1 MRIIEIITEYDTTN
15 QTIRYRKQD
24 YDYDTMLNRQERDSE
39 QPKKS
44 QDKDV
49 TQGWYS
55 GGRTNPR
62 DPHEFI
68 KKPHL
73 TAKLDKDAYYTYVME
88 IRELKQKGYQNPF
101 FPQVYNIDITQDTKG
116 NQRPR
121 YRIEKLQSGYGNY
134 PPEALEGMYE
144 RLFNNE
150 LQVDSSFNNRSYAI
164 WYEISQQLRKA
175 VQRSNYTNIQDDQL
189 KEALM
194 LIDKIIDEHEGW
206 NEDLHIENIR
216 IRGSSIGPQL
226 VLMDPISDGG
236 ASIPDYDDVQK
247 GPGTSTGLPPPP
259 TINP

>member
-1 MRIIEIITEYDTTN
+1 MRIIEIITEYDATD
-15 QTIRYRKQD
+15 QTVRYRKQD

-44 QDKDV
+44 PDKDV
-49 TQGWYS
+49 KQGWYS
-55 GGRTNPR
+55 GGMTNPR

-68 KKPHL
+68 KKTHL
-73 TAKLDKDAYYTYVME
+73 TTKLDKDAYYTYVME
-88 IRELKQKGYQNPF
+88 IRKLKQEGYQNPF
-101 FPQVYNIDITQDTKG
+101 FPQVYKVDITQDTKG

-150 LQVDSSFNNRSYAI
+150 LKVDTAFDNRSYAI

-175 VQRSNYTNIQDDQL
+175 VQRGNYTNIRDDQL

-194 LIDKIIDEHEGW
+194 LIDKIIEEHPGW

-216 IRGSSIGPQL
+216 IRGSSTGPQL

-236 ASIPDYDDVQK
+236 ASIPDYDDVKK
-247 GPGTSTGLPPPP
+247 GPGTSTRLPPPP
-259 TINP
+259 PNL